1 MFPIRDHNPSQTRP
15 IVTVALIVINLLAYL
30 SYRSISTDPAAL
42 AGFYQNW
49 GLVPAH
55 LVAGADWYTLITS
68 MFLHGGLLH
77 LGGNIL
83 FLWIFG
89 DNLED
94 KLGHAGFL
102 AFYLVCGIAAG
113 LTQMAAN
120 PASLVPTIGASGAIA
135 GVMGGYLLLFPK
147 ARIDVLFIFII
158 FFKIFPIPA
167 WVVLGVW
174 FGLQVFNGLGSDIS
188 GGGVAFWAHVG
199 GFVAGFV
206 LVFPVWL
213 RPGGTRFWRQS
224 AGHPPH
230 PASTYRFGQ
239 SKIPKVTRKR

>member
-1 MFPIRDHNPSQTRP
+1 MLPIRDHNPSQTRP
-15 IVTVALIVINLLAYL
+15 IITVALIVINLLVFV
-30 SYRSISTDPAAL
+30 SYRSLSGDPAAL
-42 AGFYQNW
+42 AGFYQTW
-49 GLVPAH
+49 ALVPAH
-55 LVAGADWYTLITS
+55 VSAGSDWYTLITS
-68 MFLHGGLLH
+68 MFLHAGFMH
-77 LGGNIL
+77 LGGNLL

-102 AFYLVCGIAAG
+102 AFYLVCGVAAG
-113 LTQMAAN
+113 LSQMAAS

-147 ARIDVLFIFII
+147 ARIDVLFIFIV

-167 WVVLGVW
+167 WAMLGVW
-174 FGLQVFNGLGSDIS
+174 FVLQIVNGIGTDIS

-206 LVFPVWL
+206 LVLPVWL
-213 RPGGTRFWRQS
+213 RLGGTRFWRQS
-224 AGHPPH
+224 AGRPPH
-230 PASTYRFGQ
+230 PATTYRYGQ
-239 SKIPKVTRKR
+239 SNIPKVTRKR